1 GTGDGRDTAGDGN
14 GGAPAAGRLY
24 RGRARRG
31 SGATGC
37 GPARAALGRS
47 DVLTIRGSRSW
58 LDGRTFAVI
67 GFR

>member
-1 GTGDGRDTAGDGN
+1 MAATRQETATAAHPPQAASPE
-14 GGAPAAGRLY
+14 GAGAA
-24 RGRARRG
+24 AQE
-31 SGATGC
+31 TDC

-47 DVLTIRGSRSW
+47 DVLTIRGSRFW